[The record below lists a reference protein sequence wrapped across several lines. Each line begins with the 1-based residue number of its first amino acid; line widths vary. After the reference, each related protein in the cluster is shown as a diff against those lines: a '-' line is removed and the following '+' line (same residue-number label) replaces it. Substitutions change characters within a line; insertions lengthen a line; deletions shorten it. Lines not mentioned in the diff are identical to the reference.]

1 MTLNIK
7 FHSKP
12 IYDEK
17 YLKTNVKALN
27 EVINTILSDNK
38 ILKQSIHYICIAA
51 INVDSV
57 MTIDKNTI
65 LKFIYKNVNKKE
77 KRKRWSNLLLII
89 YV

>member
-17 YLKTNVKALN
+17 YLKTNVKAFN

-38 ILKQSIHYICIAA
+38 I
-51 INVDSV
+51 
-57 MTIDKNTI
+57 
-65 LKFIYKNVNKKE
+65 
-77 KRKRWSNLLLII
+77 
-89 YV
+89 